1 MSLNLLL
8 IVSAH
13 VKQPAMDHAKVRV
26 RDLLQA
32 VVEMAARVVQA
43 VLVEIHV
50 VAHAHTNVCKTV
62 IILVC
67 RNVEDVTVH
76 VILAVKKVA
85 MAAVL
90 QLVL

>member
-26 RDLLQA
+26 QDLLQV

-43 VLVEIHV
+43 EIHV

>member
-1 MSLNLLL
+1 
-8 IVSAH
+8 
-13 VKQPAMDHAKVRV
+13 MDHAKVRV
-26 RDLLQA
+26 RDLLRV

-43 VLVEIHV
+43 VQMEIHV
-50 VAHAHTNVCKTV
+50 AQAHTNVCKTV